1 MTTLK
6 IATIQFEP
14 TQFDHHGNLQRL
26 ESLVREAALA
36 GARLIVT
43 PEMATT
49 GYCWASREEVSPYV
63 EPVPGPTVERFAE
76 VAREHQC
83 YVVIGMPEVD
93 PVDELY
99 YNSAVLIGPDGVVG
113 VHRKSHP
120 YISEPRWAAAGDGH
134 SVFDT
139 PIGRIALLICMDIH
153 FIETARLAG
162 VAGAEVI
169 CHLSNW
175 LAERTPAPYWI
186 NRAYENGC
194 YLIESNRWGLE
205 RGVQFSGGSC
215 VIDPE
220 GNIQAM
226 LDSGD
231 GIVLAD
237 LDLQLARQT
246 QAERLAL
253 RRPEQYKLLAMHS
266 YAWNPLAFFGLY
278 GLQSLPPGK
287 ASRIAVCRP
296 RVDNDV
302 NGNLVALEALARQAR
317 EESAELLVCP
327 ELALTGPGASRALSV
342 DSAPV
347 KALMRLAAQL
357 RLHLVVGFA
366 EQAREGCY
374 NSALLLGPEGVVGVY
389 RKQHLSSADRT
400 WAREGDSW
408 ACFDLPFGR
417 LGLLIGE
424 DCLVPEA
431 ARVLALQGC
440 DLIGC
445 PALLASPS
453 AGSHLGT
460 DVRHP
465 GAIPTGA
472 DLYHWH
478 LARVRAGENNLYLA
492 FANGGSGLPSGVFGP
507 DTFAFPRQ
515 ERLLTDEE
523 GVVVAPVSTANL
535 ASDYPTS
542 TVRAK
547 DLVRMRL
554 PQHYRPLLAANQVAP
569 GGESTR

>member
-26 ESLVREAALA
+26 ESLVREAAFA

-76 VAREHQC
+76 MAREHQC

-93 PVDELY
+93 PLDELY
-99 YNSAVLIGPDGVVG
+99 YNSAVLIGPDGLIG

-220 GNIQAM
+220 GNVQAM

-231 GIVLAD
+231 GILLAD

-253 RRPEQYKLLAMHS
+253 RRPEQYKILAMHS

-287 ASRIAVCRP
+287 ASLIAICRLK
-296 RVDNDV
+296 VGNDV
-302 NGNLVALEALARQAR
+302 NGNLVALE
-317 EESAELLVCP
+317 
-327 ELALTGPGASRALSV
+327 
-342 DSAPV
+342 
-347 KALMRLAAQL
+347 
-357 RLHLVVGFA
+357 
-366 EQAREGCY
+366 
-374 NSALLLGPEGVVGVY
+374 
-389 RKQHLSSADRT
+389 
-400 WAREGDSW
+400 
-408 ACFDLPFGR
+408 
-417 LGLLIGE
+417 
-424 DCLVPEA
+424 
-431 ARVLALQGC
+431 VLAVRRGRRV
-440 DLIGC
+440 
-445 PALLASPS
+445 PS
-453 AGSHLGT
+453 C
-460 DVRHP
+460 
-465 GAIPTGA
+465 
-472 DLYHWH
+472 WC
-478 LARVRAGENNLYLA
+478 ARSWLSQAQA
-492 FANGGSGLPSGVFGP
+492 
-507 DTFAFPRQ
+507 
-515 ERLLTDEE
+515 
-523 GVVVAPVSTANL
+523 
-535 ASDYPTS
+535 
-542 TVRAK
+542 
-547 DLVRMRL
+547 
-554 PQHYRPLLAANQVAP
+554 
-569 GGESTR
+569 